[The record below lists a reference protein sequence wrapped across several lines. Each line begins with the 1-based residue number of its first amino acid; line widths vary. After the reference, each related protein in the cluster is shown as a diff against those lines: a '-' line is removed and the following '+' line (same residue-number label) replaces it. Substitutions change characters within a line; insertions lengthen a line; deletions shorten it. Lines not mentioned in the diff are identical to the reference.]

1 MFHPDET
8 PSLVYEEEKRGNMFC
23 IYCGQQ
29 LEDDAVFCPK
39 CGKKIE
45 THSETEDVKAPVP
58 ETQESKAAPTNHE
71 EKFHVRN
78 LFVNVF
84 KKHTAREKNEI
95 LKAGMDEAP
104 AVVEI
109 TTGSFKPWFY
119 SRVFMVIFAAFL
131 IMEICLL
138 NYNNSNIMPGVML
151 IGSLIMPFTLLTMYF
166 ELNVYRDISFFKVAG
181 IFLLGGAAS
190 LLFTLF
196 LYSIIPPD
204 SDSNFQHA
212 ALVSVIEELGKAVIV
227 IVLLKRTKNMTTL
240 QGLLIGGAVGV
251 GFAVFESAGYAFN
264 VFLHAYDYNVRADI
278 GNKMFP
284 NYLHYEYADS
294 LGEMNFNIFLRS
306 VLAFGGHT
314 AWAAIEGASFGR
326 EKKINL
332 RFIKYFAICFILHAL
347 WDTDT
352 QAYYLKLTVL
362 CIAAWWVIIRQ
373 LETFIRENA
382 DPAMQ
387 MKAQEAA
394 EKQRE
399 ARKLAVKMARDKCIY
414 FTLKILEI
422 IIKII
427 LFAGIGILILLIIP

>member
-1 MFHPDET
+1 MKTKSIWGNP
-8 PSLVYEEEKRGNMFC
+8 PKRLYKLIN
-23 IYCGQQ
+23 
-29 LEDDAVFCPK
+29 L
-39 CGKKIE
+39 GKKQWGNDFTACIVGC
-45 THSETEDVKAPVP
+45 SDG
-58 ETQESKAAPTNHE
+58 
-71 EKFHVRN
+71 KF
-78 LFVNVF
+78 L
-84 KKHTAREKNEI
+84 
-95 LKAGMDEAP
+95 
-104 AVVEI
+104 
-109 TTGSFKPWFY
+109 
-119 SRVFMVIFAAFL
+119 
-131 IMEICLL
+131 
-138 NYNNSNIMPGVML
+138 
-151 IGSLIMPFTLLTMYF
+151 MPFARDGI
-166 ELNVYRDISFFKVAG
+166 NVTGYDIDDVA
-181 IFLLGGAAS
+181 
-190 LLFTLF
+190 
-196 LYSIIPPD
+196 LY
-204 SDSNFQHA
+204 
-212 ALVSVIEELGKAVIV
+212 G
-227 IVLLKRTKNMTTL
+227 
-240 QGLLIGGAVGV
+240 
-251 GFAVFESAGYAFN
+251 
-264 VFLHAYDYNVRADI
+264 

-399 ARKLAVKMARDKCIY
+399 ARKLAVKKARDKCVAL
-414 FTLKILEI
+414 TVKVLET

-427 LFAGIGILILLIIP
+427 LFAGIGILILLIIDNIAG